1 VGERSGPDL
10 EVLRANFFALLPR
23 YEYQGSLGQGGMS
36 YVFKALDREL
46 NEVIAIKVLKLA
58 NPAERDA
65 TLKRFKSEVSLNRK
79 IGHANVCRL
88 HDYGVAG
95 DSPYLTMEFVEGR
108 DLGTVIDRDSPLP
121 APRSLRILT
130 QLTRAVAAAHAAGI
144 VHRDLKPAN
153 VMIRPSGDV
162 SVLDFGLAHDT
173 NRTDPRITRVGLAV
187 GTPQYMS
194 PEQVRGV
201 LVDERSDIY
210 AIGAIAFELLTGRR
224 MFTGRTFLSI
234 ARKHLETPVPR
245 ESLEER
251 GVSRELA
258 AVVLRCLEKKAEE
271 RFQSADALAASFEAL
286 ERLSA
291 PRAQAAQPATRVA
304 ARVKTAVHRRSAILP
319 LAGPTPS
326 TPPMASTAAE
336 ASTAAATPTA
346 AASRPVVL
354 VVDDEEQVR
363 KLICECLR
371 RGGFE
376 AVPSASGEDAL
387 TLFET
392 RTFDLVLIDV
402 LMPGLDGFDT
412 VRVLKSQA
420 ERAPIP
426 VLFMSGFPER
436 NRILF
441 AGQTGAVDFLSKPL
455 DLKSLLRK
463 VSAILGKPV

>member
-1 VGERSGPDL
+1 MG
-10 EVLRANFFALLPR
+10 F
-23 YEYQGSLGQGGMS
+23 
-36 YVFKALDREL
+36 VFKALDREL
-46 NEVIAIKVLKLA
+46 NEVIAIKVLTRA
-58 NPAERDA
+58 NPDERDA
-65 TLKRFKSEVSLNRK
+65 ALKRFKSEVSLNRK
-79 IGHANVCRL
+79 ISHSNICRL
-88 HDYGVAG
+88 HDYGISG

-108 DLGTVIDRDSPLP
+108 DLGTVIDREGPVP

-162 SVLDFGLAHDT
+162 SVLDFGLAQDT
-173 NRTDPRITRVGLAV
+173 NRTDPRITRVGQAV

-194 PEQVRGV
+194 PEQVRGH

-234 ARKHLETPVPR
+234 ARKHLETSVSR
-245 ESLEER
+245 ETLEER

-258 AVVLRCLEKKAEE
+258 AVVVRCLAKKAEE
-271 RFQSADALAASFEAL
+271 RFPSADDLAASLEAL
-286 ERLSA
+286 ERQQA
-291 PRAQAAQPATRVA
+291 PRPHAAVPAVPAA

-319 LAGPTPS
+319 S
-326 TPPMASTAAE
+326 AAP
-336 ASTAAATPTA
+336 AAPAR
-346 AASRPVVL
+346 RPVVL

-363 KLICECLR
+363 TLVCESLR

-392 RTFDLVLIDV
+392 RRFDLVLIDV

-412 VRVLKSQA
+412 VRVLKSRP
-420 ERAPIP
+420 EHAPIP
-426 VLFMSGFPER
+426 VLFMSGFPEK
-436 NRILF
+436 NRVLF
-441 AGQTGAVDFLSKPL
+441 AGQTGGVDFLAKPL
-455 DLKSLLRK
+455 DLESLLRK
-463 VSAILGKPV
+463 VTAILGKPA

>member
-1 VGERSGPDL
+1 MGERPGPDL
-10 EVLRANFFALLPR
+10 DVLRTTFFASLPR
-23 YEYQGSLGQGGMS
+23 YEYQASLGQGGMS

-58 NPAERDA
+58 NPDERDA
-65 TLKRFKSEVSLNRK
+65 ALTRFKSEVSLNRK
-79 IGHANVCRL
+79 ISHANVCRL

-108 DLGTVIDRDSPLP
+108 DLGTVIDVDSPLP

-153 VMIRPSGDV
+153 VMIRPSSDV

-210 AIGAIAFELLTGRR
+210 SIGAIAFELLTGRR

-245 ESLEER
+245 ASLEER

-271 RFQSADALAASFEAL
+271 RFPTADALAASLEAL
-286 ERLSA
+286 ERLQA
-291 PRAQAAQPATRVA
+291 PRAPVAPAAIPVA

-319 LAGPTPS
+319 S
-326 TPPMASTAAE
+326 AAP
-336 ASTAAATPTA
+336 APAR
-346 AASRPVVL
+346 RPVVL

-363 KLICECLR
+363 KLVCECLR

-412 VRVLKSQA
+412 VRVLKSRA

-426 VLFMSGFPER
+426 VVFMSGFPEK
-436 NRILF
+436 NRVLF

-455 DLKSLLRK
+455 DLKSLLGK
-463 VSAILGKPV
+463 VTAILGKPASTGLQGRP

>member
-1 VGERSGPDL
+1 VGERPGPD
-10 EVLRANFFALLPR
+10 RDDFRTNFFASLPR

-36 YVFKALDREL
+36 RVFKALDREL
-46 NEVIAIKVLKLA
+46 DDVIAIKVLTRA
-58 NPAERDA
+58 NPDERDA
-65 TLKRFKSEVSLNRK
+65 ALKRFKSEVSLNRK
-79 IGHANVCRL
+79 ISHSNVCRL

-108 DLGTVIDRDSPLP
+108 DLGTVIDLEGPVP

-130 QLTRAVAAAHAAGI
+130 QLTRAVEAAHAAGI

-153 VMIRPSGDV
+153 VMIRTSGDV
-162 SVLDFGLAHDT
+162 CVLDFGLAQDT
-173 NRTDPRITRVGLAV
+173 SRTDPRITRVGLAV

-194 PEQVRGV
+194 PEQVRGL

-234 ARKHLETPVPR
+234 ARKHLETPVSR
-245 ESLEER
+245 EMLEER

-258 AVVLRCLEKKAEE
+258 AVVLRCLAKKAEE
-271 RFQSADALAASFEAL
+271 RFPTADALAVSLEAL
-286 ERLSA
+286 ERLQA
-291 PRAQAAQPATRVA
+291 PRAQAALPATPVA
-304 ARVKTAVHRRSAILP
+304 ARIRTAVHRRSAILP
-319 LAGPTPS
+319 S
-326 TPPMASTAAE
+326 
-336 ASTAAATPTA
+336 AAAVA
-346 AASRPVVL
+346 AAAAAAAARRPVVL

-363 KLICECLR
+363 KLVCECLR

-412 VRVLKSQA
+412 VRVLKSRA
-420 ERAPIP
+420 EHAPIP
-426 VLFMSGFPER
+426 VLFMSGFPEK
-436 NRILF
+436 NRVIF

-455 DLKSLLRK
+455 DLKALLQKVTAILRK
-463 VSAILGKPV
+463 PA

>member
-1 VGERSGPDL
+1 MDERPGPDL
-10 EVLRANFFALLPR
+10 NVLRTSLFASLPR
-23 YEYQGSLGQGGMS
+23 YEYQGPIGQGGMS
-36 YVFKALDREL
+36 FVFKALDREL
-46 NEVIAIKVLKLA
+46 GEVIAIKVLTRT
-58 NPAERDA
+58 NPDERDA
-65 TLKRFKSEVSLNRK
+65 ALKRFKSEVSLNRK
-79 IGHANVCRL
+79 ISHPNVCRL

-95 DSPYLTMEFVEGR
+95 DVPYLTMEFVEGR
-108 DLGTVIDRDSPLP
+108 NLGTVIDFEGPIP

-153 VMIRPSGDV
+153 VMIRPSDDV

-194 PEQVRGV
+194 PEQVRGLV
-201 LVDERSDIY
+201 VDERSDIY

-234 ARKHLETPVPR
+234 ARKHLETPVSR
-245 ESLEER
+245 ETLEKR

-258 AVVLRCLEKKAEE
+258 AVVERCLAKKAED
-271 RFQSADALAASFEAL
+271 RFPSAAALAASLEAL
-286 ERLSA
+286 ERQQA
-291 PRAQAAQPATRVA
+291 PRPRSGVPETPVA

-319 LAGPTPS
+319 VATP
-326 TPPMASTAAE
+326 
-336 ASTAAATPTA
+336 AAAA
-346 AASRPVVL
+346 RRPVVL

-363 KLICECLR
+363 NLVCECLR
-371 RGGFE
+371 RGGFDS
-376 AVPSASGEDAL
+376 VPSASGEDAL

-412 VRVLKSQA
+412 VRVLKSRA

-426 VLFMSGFPER
+426 VLFMSGFPEK
-436 NRILF
+436 NRVVF
-441 AGQTGAVDFLSKPL
+441 AGQTGAVDFLAKPL

-463 VSAILGKPV
+463 VTAILGKPA